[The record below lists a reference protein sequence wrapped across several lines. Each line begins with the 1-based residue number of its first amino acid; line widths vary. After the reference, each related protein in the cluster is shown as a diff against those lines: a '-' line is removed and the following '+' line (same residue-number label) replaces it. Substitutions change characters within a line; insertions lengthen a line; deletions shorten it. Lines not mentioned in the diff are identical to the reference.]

1 MEEKRIRVAITHGD
15 TNAVGYELIF
25 KVFSEPTMLELCTPI
40 IYGSPKI
47 AAYHRKALDM
57 QTTFT
62 IINHPNEA
70 CEGKLNIL
78 PTFDEEI
85 KVEIGVPSTEAG
97 KAARIALEKA
107 VSDYQNGFF
116 DVLVTCPVN
125 IQKMKEDG
133 FPCNGQAEYI
143 ENQLQQQGKAINML
157 VCNDLKIGLATS
169 QIPLAEVG
177 KHITK
182 ELIVEKATALSN
194 TLKRDFSISNP
205 RIAVF
210 ALNPTHGDKQFVGS
224 EEQNVIIPA
233 VNELMEKR
241 INAFGPFAADEF
253 LKEQAYQHFD
263 AMLALHEEQG
273 AIPFKI
279 LGEEKNGVG
288 YTAGLS
294 LIRTAPDM
302 DTLYNIAGKNVAD
315 ENKLRHAIYL
325 AIDTFRC
332 RKNYDLPL
340 ANPLPKLYRERRDDS
355 EKVRFAI
362 PKKKEED
369 IQQEQSEE

>member
-157 VCNDLKIGLATS
+157 V
-169 QIPLAEVG
+169 
-177 KHITK
+177 
-182 ELIVEKATALSN
+182 
-194 TLKRDFSISNP
+194 
-205 RIAVF
+205 
-210 ALNPTHGDKQFVGS
+210 
-224 EEQNVIIPA
+224 
-233 VNELMEKR
+233 
-241 INAFGPFAADEF
+241 
-253 LKEQAYQHFD
+253 
-263 AMLALHEEQG
+263 
-273 AIPFKI
+273 
-279 LGEEKNGVG
+279 
-288 YTAGLS
+288 
-294 LIRTAPDM
+294 
-302 DTLYNIAGKNVAD
+302 
-315 ENKLRHAIYL
+315 
-325 AIDTFRC
+325 
-332 RKNYDLPL
+332 
-340 ANPLPKLYRERRDDS
+340 
-355 EKVRFAI
+355 
-362 PKKKEED
+362 
-369 IQQEQSEE
+369 